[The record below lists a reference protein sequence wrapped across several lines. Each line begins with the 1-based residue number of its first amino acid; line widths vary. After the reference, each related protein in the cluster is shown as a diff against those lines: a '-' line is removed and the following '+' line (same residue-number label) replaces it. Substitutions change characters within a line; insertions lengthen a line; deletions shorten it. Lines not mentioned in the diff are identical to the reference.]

1 MHLTESTA
9 AQSTAPDL
17 ARIERTLLE
26 SIKLMKRGQRD
37 LRRMRRKETQQ
48 VDRDHAAG
56 EGE

>member
-37 LRRMRRKETQQ
+37 LRRMRRKETHQ

>member
-37 LRRMRRKETQQ
+37 LRRMRRKEAQQ
-48 VDRDHAAG
+48 VDRDPGAG
-56 EGE
+56 EAE

>member
-48 VDRDHAAG
+48 VHRDHAAG